1 MAGRQ
6 LKATLLTQRFGFTVM
21 ANTGLAVKF
30 RPLTNRRISRKQG
43 LPPAQLPAKW
53 RFRLAPVM
61 EALKHFFSERDQFAK
76 HNGIELISV
85 APGRAQVKM
94 MLHPH
99 HLNGVDLVHG
109 GAIFTLADFAF
120 AVASNSHGTLA
131 VAINVS
137 ISFLKAAS
145 TGTLWADAREVS
157 LNPKLGSYTVEV
169 KDDAG
174 QLVAVFQGLAYR
186 KPDKLPIQS

>member
-1 MAGRQ
+1 
-6 LKATLLTQRFGFTVM
+6 
-21 ANTGLAVKF
+21 
-30 RPLTNRRISRKQG
+30 
-43 LPPAQLPAKW
+43 
-53 RFRLAPVM
+53 M
-61 EALKHFFSERDQFAK
+61 ESIKRFFSQRDQFAK
-76 HNGIELISV
+76 HNDIELVSV

-94 MLHPH
+94 VLEPH
-99 HLNGVDLVHG
+99 HLNGVNLAHG

-137 ISFLKAAS
+137 ITFMKAVS

-157 LNPKLGSYTVEV
+157 LNPKLGSYTIDV

-174 QLVAVFQGLAYR
+174 HLVAVFQGLAYR
-186 KPDKLPIQS
+186 KKDKLPIQS